1 MAKNSYPFK
10 VGGFECLVISD
21 GDFAIPHDEIFINAP
36 VSQVEQLLGKH
47 GLKPGGIA
55 IQATCSLVKTGQKL
69 VLLDTGFGT
78 DFEPNVGKLIENLQA
93 ERIKPADI
101 DIVILSHAHLDHMGG
116 NTDAEGKPLFPN
128 ARYIISKDDWEFW
141 TREPNLATLR
151 EDSFKQA
158 QITAV
163 RKNLLPIQDRFDI
176 VDYETEILP
185 GIKAIAAPG
194 HTPGHMIL
202 AISSGNEQLLCTFD
216 VAHYP
221 FQLEQPDWYFVGD
234 IIPER
239 AALTRRQILNRAS
252 TDKVLVM
259 ACHFPFP
266 GLGHIIKDG
275 EAWTW
280 QPIEPRS

>member
-10 VGGFECLVISD
+10 IGNFECLVISD
-21 GDFAIPHDEIFINAP
+21 GDFAIPHHEIFTNAP
-36 VSQVEQLLGKH
+36 VSQVEQLLFKH
-47 GLKPGGIA
+47 GFKPGGIA
-55 IQATCSLVKTGQKL
+55 IQATCLLVKTGQKL
-69 VLLDTGFGT
+69 VLLDTGFGA
-78 DFEPNVGKLIENLQA
+78 DFEPNVGKLAENLQA
-93 ERIKPADI
+93 EGIKPADI

-116 NTDAEGKPLFPN
+116 NTDAEGKPIFSN
-128 ARYIISKDDWEFW
+128 ARYIISRGEWEFW
-141 TREPNLATLR
+141 TWEPNLASLR

-158 QITAV
+158 QIMKV
-163 RKNLLPIQDRFDI
+163 RKNLLPIQNRFNI
-176 VDYETEILP
+176 IDYETEILP

-194 HTPGHMIL
+194 HTPGHMML

-216 VAHYP
+216 VTHYP

-239 AALTRRQILNRAS
+239 AVLTRRQVLNRAS

-266 GLGHIIKDG
+266 GLGHIMKDG
-275 EAWTW
+275 EVWTW
-280 QPIEPRS
+280 QPIKSRS